1 MSIWGGENMNIVFW
15 LGIILVLAFVW
26 FALCSL
32 YKPIGSFLLH
42 LFNDAKSKI
51 TNDEKEKEKNED

>member
-1 MSIWGGENMNIVFW
+1 MNIVFW

-51 TNDEKEKEKNED
+51 TNDEKEKEKNEN